1 MRRKVSFISPN
12 YLCVCLFPVVRRNE
26 ISDMSMNQK
35 TKFYGD
41 EFNKIFFEF
50 LNLPIEVFF
59 IYTDYTTLNVF

>member
-1 MRRKVSFISPN
+1 
-12 YLCVCLFPVVRRNE
+12 
-26 ISDMSMNQK
+26 MSMNQK